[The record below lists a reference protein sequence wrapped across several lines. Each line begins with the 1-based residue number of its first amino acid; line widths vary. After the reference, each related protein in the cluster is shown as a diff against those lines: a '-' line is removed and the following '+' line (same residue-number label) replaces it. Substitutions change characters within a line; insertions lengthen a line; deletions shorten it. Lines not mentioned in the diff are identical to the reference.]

1 MEGMKVSDRHPKRL
15 LNETYLTLS
24 SPFRIFKHE
33 VNETIPVHWHEFYEL
48 AFIVSGEGTHVLNG
62 TPRPLARGLGFLLSP
77 ADFHAVVPK
86 PGDTIRLY
94 NIIFTRQF
102 LRDELYALLFD
113 APCEFQHQFKEAEIA
128 ELSDQCER
136 LWDES
141 LRPSFGSEFIIRGT
155 LERLLIDLAR
165 RCRTESPA
173 PAAFRPQPGHPAV
186 SKAIR
191 YIERHFRDAITLG
204 DVAAYAGLS
213 AGHFSESFRK
223 AVGTTFQS
231 FLQRLRLEFAA
242 SLLSATDLPVT
253 EICFAS
259 GFNTVTHFEKA
270 FKSRF
275 ALSPSAYRK
284 RQSAAAEKT
293 AAPSGAADV

>member
-1 MEGMKVSDRHPKRL
+1 MNDRHPQRL

-33 VNETIPVHWHEFYEL
+33 VNAPIPVHWHEFYEL

-62 TPRPLARGLGFLLSP
+62 RPHPISRGLGFLLSP
-77 ADFHAVVPK
+77 ADFHAVIPH
-86 PGDTIRLY
+86 PGDTVRLY

-113 APCEFQHQFKEAEIA
+113 APCEFQHRFEEADFA
-128 ELSDQCER
+128 SLLDACER
-136 LWDES
+136 LWTES
-141 LRPSFGSEFIIRGT
+141 HQPAFGSDFIVRGS
-155 LERLLIDLAR
+155 LERLLIELAR
-165 RCRTESPA
+165 RCRTESPSSDA
-173 PAAFRPQPGHPAV
+173 VRPQPGHPAV

-191 YIERHFRDAITLG
+191 YIERHFRDPISLG

-242 SLLSATDLPVT
+242 SLLAATDLPVT

-275 ALSPSAYRK
+275 KVSPSAYRK
-284 RQSAAAEKT
+284 GRTAE
-293 AAPSGAADV
+293 PVSGVVPENPGSPE